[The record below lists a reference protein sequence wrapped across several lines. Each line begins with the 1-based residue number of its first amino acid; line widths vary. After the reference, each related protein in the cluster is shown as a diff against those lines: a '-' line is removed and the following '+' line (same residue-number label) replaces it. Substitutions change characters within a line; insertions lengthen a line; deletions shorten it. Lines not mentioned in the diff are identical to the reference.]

1 MNYLEINSNDF
12 WKQVFCNSEN
22 IIQPVIIEN
31 ISFQQEIAVRINKAI
46 HVEHC
51 DTVFME
57 DEFVIVDIKKQ
68 MIKEVIPENNIKVL
82 EDILDISEALLKIE
96 TYNKKNHIANLRKK
110 FNSDKKSRV

>member
-1 MNYLEINSNDF
+1 MKYLEINSNDF

-31 ISFQQEIAVRINKAI
+31 INFQQEIAVRVNKAI
-46 HVEHC
+46 HVEYC

-57 DEFVIVDIKKQ
+57 DEFIIVDIKKQ
-68 MIKEVIPENNIKVL
+68 TIKEVIPESGIKVL
-82 EDILDISEALLKIE
+82 EDIIDISDALLKIE

>member
-1 MNYLEINSNDF
+1 MKYLEISSNDF

-31 ISFQQEIAVRINKAI
+31 SNFQQEIALKIKNAI

-57 DEFVIVDIKKQ
+57 DELVIVDIKKQ
-68 MIKEVIPENNIKVL
+68 IIKEVIPENK
-82 EDILDISEALLKIE
+82 LKIVCDVSDITEAVLHIE
-96 TYNKKNHIANLRKK
+96 TFNKKHHIANLRKK
-110 FNSDKKSRV
+110 FNSDKKTHV